1 VICYYSNENARKDG
15 VENHK
20 SRPDP
25 MKIAMIGP
33 TWPFR
38 GGIAHYTTLLY
49 KHLKKRHEV
58 RFFAFERQYPG
69 WLFPGR
75 SDRDPSL
82 APILEPG
89 VERTIDSMNPV
100 TWLRT
105 AREIVRYGCDAVVLP
120 WWVSFWAPQFS
131 AIIAYV
137 KSHSN
142 AKIIFICHNV
152 VAHESRF
159 YDRLLT
165 QWVLKTGDGY
175 LVHSAEDENNLRR
188 IIPDARICRRFHPTY
203 DVFDAN
209 PMDRPICRKSLGVT
223 GHVLLFFGFVRAYKG
238 LKYLLSAMPEILAE
252 ILVTLLVVGEFWK
265 DKDIYLQMIKDLGI
279 ERQVRMVDAY
289 VPNED
294 VGRYF
299 TAADLVV
306 QPYISATGSGVVQMA
321 FGFNKPVVATAVGSL
336 PEIVDHGE
344 TGFLVP
350 PGDGA
355 AISQAVIQFFRDDDN
370 TRLFEENIRNRQ
382 YRFSWDHLVAGIES
396 LLGKSM
402 GSSPDL

>member
-1 VICYYSNENARKDG
+1 
-15 VENHK
+15 
-20 SRPDP
+20 
-25 MKIAMIGP
+25 
-33 TWPFR
+33 
-38 GGIAHYTTLLY
+38 
-49 KHLKKRHEV
+49 
-58 RFFAFERQYPG
+58 
-69 WLFPGR
+69 
-75 SDRDPSL
+75 
-82 APILEPG
+82 
-89 VERTIDSMNPV
+89 
-100 TWLRT
+100 
-105 AREIVRYGCDAVVLP
+105 
-120 WWVSFWAPQFS
+120 
-131 AIIAYV
+131 
-137 KSHSN
+137 
-142 AKIIFICHNV
+142 
-152 VAHESRF
+152 
-159 YDRLLT
+159 
-165 QWVLKTGDGY
+165 
-175 LVHSAEDENNLRR
+175 
-188 IIPDARICRRFHPTY
+188 
-203 DVFDAN
+203 
-209 PMDRPICRKSLGVT
+209 
-223 GHVLLFFGFVRAYKG
+223 
-238 LKYLLSAMPEILAE
+238 
-252 ILVTLLVVGEFWK
+252 
-265 DKDIYLQMIKDLGI
+265 
-279 ERQVRMVDAY
+279 